1 MSSLAK
7 KLNVRELSEGIAD
20 DKNRF
25 SQLGNFGKQKI
36 KENRKE
42 RDKKYN
48 AMKKLIKD
56 TGVSWYW
63 SARSFRN

>member
-25 SQLGNFGKQKI
+25 SHLGKFGKNKI

-48 AMKKLIKD
+48 AMNYLFFHNNK
-56 TGVSWYW
+56 
-63 SARSFRN
+63 